1 MHKRRSGQNINKRSI
16 ANGQCSNRRHPLLP
30 LCRWTE
36 IQKHVA
42 PVANKQIWACVNE
55 KQVPQVEASLP
66 IVPKSCKEEVHGCS
80 IYAKLSLRNDGPG
93 DGALLSRRG
102 SSASGWITPELSL
115 SLPLSLFVEGREEKG
130 WEAGRERKEKKGKM
144 ESFLSLTG
152 LIPFQTWSCLF
163 FRRFDS
169 FWIIL
174 HSNHRFYISNNG
186 SFFFFSFSLV
196 RPIVPFFNC
205 NKSYLCC
212 SELIEFLSRH

>member
-115 SLPLSLFVEGREEKG
+115 SLSLSFRWRKGEEGLR
-130 WEAGRERKEKKGKM
+130 RERKEKKGKM

-186 SFFFFSFSLV
+186 SFFFFFFFS
-196 RPIVPFFNC
+196 RSTNRPFFQ
-205 NKSYLCC
+205 L
-212 SELIEFLSRH
+212 